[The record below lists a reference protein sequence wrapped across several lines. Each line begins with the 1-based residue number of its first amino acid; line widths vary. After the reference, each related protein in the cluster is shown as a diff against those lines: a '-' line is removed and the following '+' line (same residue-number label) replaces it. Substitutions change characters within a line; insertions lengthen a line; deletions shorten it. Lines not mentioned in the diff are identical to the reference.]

1 VTDAV
6 TDGAPAEPVEPAGPA
21 VRVVIAEDE
30 AIIRLD
36 LKETLEAEG
45 YEVVGDCGRG
55 DVAIELVRDLKPD
68 VVILDIKMP
77 GLDGIETCRR
87 ISKERDAA
95 VVILTAFSQ
104 RDLIERAR
112 DAGALAYLV
121 KPFSR
126 RELVPAVEIARAR
139 HEELRALSD
148 AAETL
153 SERLETRKL
162 VDRAKG
168 RLMDARGLTEAEA
181 FTHIQ
186 HAAMNRRSTMKAVA
200 AEILGE

>member
-1 VTDAV
+1 VTADE
-6 TDGAPAEPVEPAGPA
+6 TP

-36 LKETLEAEG
+36 LKETLEDEG

-55 DVAIELVRDLKPD
+55 DQAIELVRELKPD

-87 ISKERDAA
+87 ISRERDAA

-104 RDLIERAR
+104 RDLIESAR

-139 HEELRALSD
+139 HRELRALSEHAD
-148 AAETL
+148 TL
-153 SERLETRKL
+153 AERLDTRK
-162 VDRAKG
+162 VIDRAKG
-168 RLMDARGLTEAEA
+168 KLMDEQGLTEADA

-186 HAAMNRRSTMKAVA
+186 QSAMSRRTTMKAVA
-200 AEILGE
+200 QEILGPSGAKP

>member
-1 VTDAV
+1 MSPTKGGNPDA
-6 TDGAPAEPVEPAGPA
+6 DQKP

-36 LKETLEAEG
+36 LKETLEDEG

-55 DVAIELVRDLKPD
+55 DVAIELVRQLKPD

-87 ISKERDAA
+87 ISRERDAA
-95 VVILTAFSQ
+95 VVLLTAFSQ
-104 RDLIERAR
+104 RELIERAR

-121 KPFSR
+121 KPFNK

-139 HEELRALSD
+139 HRELKALSEHAD
-148 AAETL
+148 TL
-153 SERLETRKL
+153 NERLETRKII
-162 VDRAKG
+162 DRAKG
-168 RLMDARGLTEAEA
+168 RLMDTQGMTEADA
-181 FTHIQ
+181 FSYIQ
-186 HAAMNRRSTMKAVA
+186 QTAMNRRTTMKAVA
-200 AEILGE
+200 EEILATDR

>member
-1 VTDAV
+1 MSS
-6 TDGAPAEPVEPAGPA
+6 GESGSEP

-36 LKETLEAEG
+36 LKETLEDEG
-45 YEVVGDCGRG
+45 YLVVGDCGRG
-55 DVAIELVRDLKPD
+55 DVAIELVRELRPD

-87 ISKERDAA
+87 ISRERDAA
-95 VVILTAFSQ
+95 VVLLTAFSQ

-121 KPFSR
+121 KPFQKADLFPAIEVALGR
-126 RELVPAVEIARAR
+126 FQELKALHDQATSL
-139 HEELRALSD
+139 EEQ
-148 AAETL
+148 
-153 SERLETRKL
+153 LETRKT

-168 RLMDARGLTEAEA
+168 QLMDQGGLTESAAFAFIQKTAMAER
-181 FTHIQ
+181 Q
-186 HAAMNRRSTMKAVA
+186 TMKAVA
-200 AEILGE
+200 QRILDGDLAPA

>member
-1 VTDAV
+1 VSTDAEG
-6 TDGAPAEPVEPAGPA
+6 TEP

-36 LKETLEAEG
+36 LKETLEDEG
-45 YEVVGDCGRG
+45 YLVVGDCGRG
-55 DVAIELVRDLKPD
+55 DVAIELVRELRPD

-87 ISKERDAA
+87 ISRERDAA
-95 VVILTAFSQ
+95 VVLLTAFSQ
-104 RDLIERAR
+104 RELIERAR

-139 HEELRALSD
+139 HRELRALSEH
-148 AAETL
+148 AETL
-153 SERLETRKL
+153 EERLEARK
-162 VDRAKG
+162 VIDRAKG
-168 RLMDARGLTEAEA
+168 RLMDDKGLTEGDA
-181 FTHIQ
+181 FSYIQ
-186 HAAMNRRSTMKAVA
+186 QTAMSRRVSMRSVA
-200 AEILGE
+200 QEILDLPRD